1 MLGEPLT
8 SVRRDS
14 LAGSEGSRVQRCE
27 VPYGGATEP
36 RTEGRLQ
43 ATANEETMDPAPCE
57 KWLRFGLNLEVT
69 SPQQT
74 HRFQPCERPGVKGL
88 SQAVPGFL
96 VHRNLGATDACCFT
110 AAESGV
116 ICYPAVAY

>member
-1 MLGEPLT
+1 MLALREAGCNAVRCPMEEPQNQELRVVSRQQPMRRPWIRHLVKNGT
-8 SVRRDS
+8 LCVRF
-14 LAGSEGSRVQRCE
+14 E
-27 VPYGGATEP
+27 
-36 RTEGRLQ
+36 
-43 ATANEETMDPAPCE
+43 
-57 KWLRFGLNLEVT
+57 LNLEVT